1 MANGA
6 RGIGEAW
13 SARRPLKVKATQTER
28 LCSVPPSANLPRM
41 KSAIFFAAL
50 CLPGVALAEITEAP
64 PVSGN
69 AYLLSDMAGARS
81 VGMGDAFRAVGSS
94 NDAISEDPAALAM
107 SQRYEIDGFFGYAFS
122 SPASYWH
129 ASIVDANTTPIAV
142 GIGYTHLASG
152 MFQDRF
158 SGSDLRLA
166 LAYALVPDQLFIGV
180 SGQWLDFRFALPSNA
195 ITMDAAV
202 IYKPVD
208 IISIAAIGYNLI
220 DVDQETLAPREL
232 SLAAAVGSD
241 TSFRVAADGV
251 MNIATPSPVIDFHL
265 GGEYLIAS
273 LIAVRA
279 GYLYDGMIKQNFGT
293 LGVGVIVTGFAFD
306 VGFRQSVAPW
316 NDNALI
322 FDIKLFLP
330 T

>member
-1 MANGA
+1 MLLA
-6 RGIGEAW
+6 
-13 SARRPLKVKATQTER
+13 
-28 LCSVPPSANLPRM
+28 
-41 KSAIFFAAL
+41 AAL
-50 CLPGVALAEITEAP
+50 CLPSAALAEIQEAP

-81 VGMGDAFRAVGSS
+81 VGMGDAFRAVGTS

-107 SQRYEIDGFFGYAFS
+107 STHYELDGFFGYSFS
-122 SPASYWH
+122 SPASYWN
-129 ASIVDANTTPIAV
+129 ASIVDANTTPVAV

-166 LAYALVPDQLFIGV
+166 LGYALIPSQLFIGI
-180 SGQWLDFRFALPSNA
+180 SGQWLDFRYALPTNA
-195 ITMDAAV
+195 ITGDAAIV
-202 IYKPVD
+202 YKPVD
-208 IISIAAIGYNLI
+208 IVSIAAIGYNLVDI
-220 DVDQETLAPREL
+220 DQETLAPRKL

-241 TSFRVAADGV
+241 TTFRVAADGV
-251 MNIATPSPVIDFHL
+251 MNIATPSPVLDFHL
-265 GGEYLIAS
+265 GGEYLIAQ
-273 LIAVRA
+273 LVAVRA

-293 LGVGVIVTGFAFD
+293 LGAGVIVTGFAFD
-306 VGFRQSVAPW
+306 VGLRQSIAPW
-316 NDNALI
+316 NDTALI